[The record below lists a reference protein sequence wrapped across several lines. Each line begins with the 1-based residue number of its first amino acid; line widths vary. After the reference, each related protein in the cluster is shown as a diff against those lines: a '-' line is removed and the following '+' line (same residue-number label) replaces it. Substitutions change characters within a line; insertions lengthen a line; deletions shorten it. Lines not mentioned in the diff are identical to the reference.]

1 MDDQTRRRRTTISW
15 GLLLVAA
22 LLGLYGVS
30 VANYT
35 LFHAL
40 VDIFSA
46 LIALSI
52 FIFAWNSRH
61 YLEHSFLVFLGIASL
76 FVGAVDTLHTFTAT
90 PGMFYGATQ
99 NLSTQLWLC
108 GRLMQGASWVLAAL
122 LIGRRTH
129 ESLTFAGYLVAY
141 ILMVY
146 SVFWWR
152 NFPVVISQDGLP
164 TRLETAAEALMCGL
178 MLLGL
183 GLLVVRRK
191 RLERRLYTLLLAS
204 AATGLGA
211 IICFALF
218 VDVHDLYNFAGHYL
232 KIVSFALL
240 YTAIIE
246 RGMARPLGI
255 MFQNLLRTEEELR
268 QERELLEQ
276 RVEERTAAL
285 SEANERLRTESQQRE
300 AAEKRFELFMR
311 HLPGLAYI
319 KDENGKF
326 LWANQH
332 LLDELQRPL
341 ADVIGRSDYDLYPP
355 DAAECFHFDDELA
368 RKMNE
373 IVERTEEIPFGDKKR
388 TYLTYKF
395 AIARENAPSYVGA
408 ISRDVTDAIA
418 TQLALQRSEQRN
430 REVVDTA
437 GSIILSLDLSGHITF
452 INQYGAALLG
462 YDKPESL
469 IGQDIAVIVPQGAE
483 TTGLSLRTLVEKALV
498 DPSAFGQFENENL
511 TRDGRRLW
519 IAWSNRPMYGPDRKL
534 EGLLSIGVDRTAQH
548 EGEQELLANQERLRS
563 LASELVLAEE
573 RERRRL
579 ATEIH
584 DNLSQT
590 LAVARLKVQTL
601 ERDGQAQAL
610 SEQLQTLDDLLA
622 EAVANTRSITFDLS
636 PPILYQVGLAAAIEW
651 LGERTQ
657 TRHGIEFHFHDD
669 GHDKPV
675 TDDVRT
681 TVFQAVREVFAN
693 LIKHAQAKNV
703 WVEVLASSGTLMV
716 QVKDDG
722 VGFVQEE
729 AQWTAHKPSGF
740 GLFNIR
746 ERLDYVCGFVS
757 IKSAPGQGTTV
768 TIMAPLATQRLELPG
783 SCATEKQTGAPV
795 GAPA

>member
-1 MDDQTRRRRTTISW
+1 
-15 GLLLVAA
+15 
-22 LLGLYGVS
+22 
-30 VANYT
+30 
-35 LFHAL
+35 
-40 VDIFSA
+40 
-46 LIALSI
+46 
-52 FIFAWNSRH
+52 
-61 YLEHSFLVFLGIASL
+61 
-76 FVGAVDTLHTFTAT
+76 
-90 PGMFYGATQ
+90 
-99 NLSTQLWLC
+99 
-108 GRLMQGASWVLAAL
+108 
-122 LIGRRTH
+122 
-129 ESLTFAGYLVAY
+129 
-141 ILMVY
+141 MVY

-152 NFPVVISQDGLP
+152 NFPVVISPDGLP

-183 GLLVVRRK
+183 GLLVVRRE
-191 RLERRLYTLLLAS
+191 RLEHRLYTLLLAS

-211 IICFALF
+211 MICFALF
-218 VDVHDLYNFAGHYL
+218 VDVHDLYNFMGHYL

-246 RGMARPLGI
+246 RGMVRPLGI
-255 MFQNLLRTEEELR
+255 MFQDLLQTEEELR

-285 SEANERLRTESQQRE
+285 SEVNERLRAEIGEHGRADRARAHSEARFHDLIETATSTIIQFDLQKRVQFVNQFGEQLLGWREEELLGKDVNLIIPSQEQS
-300 AAEKRFELFMR
+300 
-311 HLPGLAYI
+311 
-319 KDENGKF
+319 
-326 LWANQH
+326 
-332 LLDELQRPL
+332 
-341 ADVIGRSDYDLYPP
+341 GRSLVGLIDEIIANPKAH
-355 DAAECFHFDDELA
+355 AA
-368 RKMNE
+368 
-373 IVERTEEIPFGDKKR
+373 T
-388 TYLTYKF
+388 
-395 AIARENAPSYVGA
+395 
-408 ISRDVTDAIA
+408 
-418 TQLALQRSEQRN
+418 
-430 REVVDTA
+430 
-437 GSIILSLDLSGHITF
+437 
-452 INQYGAALLG
+452 
-462 YDKPESL
+462 
-469 IGQDIAVIVPQGAE
+469 
-483 TTGLSLRTLVEKALV
+483 
-498 DPSAFGQFENENL
+498 ENENL

-519 IAWSNRPMYGPDRKL
+519 MAWSNQGVYDEAGNMVGVL
-534 EGLLSIGVDRTAQH
+534 AIGTDRTTEKEAR
-548 EGEQELLANQERLRS
+548 QELLENQERLRS

-601 ERDGQAQAL
+601 ERDDKAQAL
-610 SEQLQTLDDLLA
+610 SEQLQALDDLLA

-636 PPILYQVGLAAAIEW
+636 PPILYQVGLSAAIEW
-651 LGERTQ
+651 LGEQTQ

-693 LIKHAQAKNV
+693 LIKHAQARNV
-703 WVEVLASSGTLMV
+703 WVEVLAFSGTLMV

-757 IKSAPGQGTTV
+757 IKSATGQGTTV

-783 SCATEKQTGAPV
+783 RCATEKQPSAPV